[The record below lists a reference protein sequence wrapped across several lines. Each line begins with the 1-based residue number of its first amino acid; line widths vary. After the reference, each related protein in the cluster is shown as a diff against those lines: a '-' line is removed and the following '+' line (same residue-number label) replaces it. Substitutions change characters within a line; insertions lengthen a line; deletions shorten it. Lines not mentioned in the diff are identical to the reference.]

1 MPSTSAVAPLDLLGA
16 AEVGRLPGH
25 LPRARRAKL
34 FSGRLQLAGP
44 PPDND
49 DVITGRNE
57 PGRDRLAY
65 PRAAA
70 RYHCNTNHRELTSYP
85 PYSDAIG

>member
-1 MPSTSAVAPLDLLGA
+1 MPRVSGSW
-16 AEVGRLPGH
+16 LP
-25 LPRARRAKL
+25 
-34 FSGRLQLAGP
+34 GP

-49 DVITGRNE
+49 CVITGSNE

-70 RYHCNTNHRELTSYP
+70 RYHCNTSHRELTSYP